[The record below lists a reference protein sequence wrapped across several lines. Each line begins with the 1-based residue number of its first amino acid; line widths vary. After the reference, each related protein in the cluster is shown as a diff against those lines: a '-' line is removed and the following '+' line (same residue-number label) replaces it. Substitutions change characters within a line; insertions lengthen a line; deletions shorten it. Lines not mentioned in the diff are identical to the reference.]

1 MWLHM
6 VAWWGGM
13 WEHMKA
19 NWKIREHMIA
29 YGRIWE
35 HIAADGKI
43 LEQQEEAGISTTLV
57 FN

>member
-1 MWLHM
+1 MWGH
-6 VAWWGGM
+6 V
-13 WEHMKA
+13 KA

-43 LEQQEEAGISTTLV
+43 LEQQEEAGISTALV
-57 FN
+57 F